1 MEDTQTRQVLITL
14 DINETVE
21 IKSATSKRVVPNYYR
36 VGNGTMNKYQ
46 VKSIDLIDVVIASS
60 KAGQFL
66 IQKIKAGM
74 NWDNSYHFVTKINSS
89 LLTSTEKQYLAI
101 GYKEL
106 EAIDIVRRVK
116 RGHYM
121 LNPNALISIQ
131 YDEAI
136 ALWNSIPKRTEQ
148 EQI

>member
-1 MEDTQTRQVLITL
+1 MEDIQTRQVLITL
-14 DINETVE
+14 GIDETVE

-36 VGNGTMNKYQ
+36 IGNGTMNKYQ

-89 LLTSTEKQYLAI
+89 SLTSTEKQYLAI

-148 EQI
+148 E

>member
-1 MEDTQTRQVLITL
+1 MDETQTRQVLITL
-14 DINETVE
+14 GLDETVE
-21 IKSATSKRVVPNYYR
+21 IKSATTKKVVPNYYR

-66 IQKIKAGM
+66 IQQIKAGM
-74 NWDNSYHFVTKINSS
+74 NWDNSYHYVTKIESKNLSTYEQK
-89 LLTSTEKQYLAI
+89 LLVE

-121 LNPNALISIQ
+121 INPNALISLQ
-131 YDEAI
+131 YEEAI
-136 ALWNSIPKRTEQ
+136 KLWNSIEKREG
-148 EQI
+148 

>member
-1 MEDTQTRQVLITL
+1 MIL
-14 DINETVE
+14 
-21 IKSATSKRVVPNYYR
+21 
-36 VGNGTMNKYQ
+36 KYSEL

-89 LLTSTEKQYLAI
+89 SLTSTEKQYLAI

>member
-1 MEDTQTRQVLITL
+1 MTL
-14 DINETVE
+14 AYSQLKD
-21 IKSATSKRVVPNYYR
+21 A
-36 VGNGTMNKYQ
+36 
-46 VKSIDLIDVVIASS
+46 IDLIDVVIASS

-74 NWDNSYHFVTKINSS
+74 SWDNNYHFVTKIESKYLSS
-89 LLTSTEKQYLAI
+89 YEQKLIVE
-101 GYKEL
+101 GYREL

-121 LNPNALISIQ
+121 LNPNALISLQ

-136 ALWNSIPKRTEQ
+136 ELWNSIGKRIE
-148 EQI
+148 